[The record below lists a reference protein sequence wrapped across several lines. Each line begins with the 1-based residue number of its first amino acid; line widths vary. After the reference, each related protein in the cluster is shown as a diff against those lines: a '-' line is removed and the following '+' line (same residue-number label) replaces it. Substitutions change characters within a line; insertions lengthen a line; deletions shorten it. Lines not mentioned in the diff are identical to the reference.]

1 MKRNRTGGHP
11 AFRISQRSAESLNP
25 NAQLHAI
32 FDSGFPYSKKLRVHK
47 SCVNAITF
55 SRGDGRWLA
64 SAGDDLRV
72 LLWDFH
78 QENVEAPST
87 SLTGHRSNIFCLD
100 FSAQNQ
106 YLYSGSIDEKILK
119 YDVSTATSSTSGGPV
134 QTFTTHED
142 NVRGISCH
150 PENDDLFLSAGEDGL
165 IALHDSRIFGGCA
178 GSFMNECEVTDVR
191 YHPRADKL
199 FFTTDQH
206 GNVCLRDIR
215 MAFGDRSTTG
225 GLAVNGDSKG
235 TVMKYVTAITR
246 RSVPHLVQPE
256 AASLAVDRSGTKI
269 CVNFLHHLPTIYS
282 ISDPIPLA
290 VCSGKNLPDG
300 SPVPEGERTYK
311 NACTMKHG
319 SFGSPSG
326 DVEDMY
332 YTTGS
337 DDFRAYV
344 WKLPYT
350 VTLQEARRTLSKDE
364 FSNEPPRTIAYARSM
379 ADDTRYIP
387 VDLCT
392 PLSRLQGRFLH
403 IHHGMGA
410 QQYCSA
416 TTGHDSI
423 VNNSIIHP
431 HLPQIATCGVE
442 RHITIHSPTPI
453 APNMTFDRTSENVR
467 ALPTNDPQVTR
478 RFLLAL
484 LSGHNNQFDSDG
496 SVDVAERNTVDFF
509 DGIIR
514 DHDDI
519 NVFAAGTKI
528 DDTGT
533 DDEETS
539 DDE

>member
-11 AFRISQRSAESLNP
+11 ASRISQWSATPLNP

-32 FDSGFPYSKKLRVHK
+32 FDSGFPYSKKLRAHK

-78 QENVEAPST
+78 QENVEGSST

-119 YDVSTATSSTSGGPV
+119 YDVSTATNSTSGGPV

-150 PENDDLFLSAGEDGL
+150 PENDDLFLSVGEDGL

-199 FFTTDQH
+199 FFTTDQR

-215 MAFGDRSTTG
+215 MAFGDRSTTS
-225 GLAVNGDSKG
+225 GLSVNGDSKG
-235 TVMKYVTAITR
+235 T
-246 RSVPHLVQPE
+246 
-256 AASLAVDRSGTKI
+256 
-269 CVNFLHHLPTIYS
+269 HHLPTIYS

-290 VCSGKNLPDG
+290 VCSGTNLPDG

-326 DVEDMY
+326 DIEDMY

-344 WKLPYT
+344 WKLPDT
-350 VTLQEARRTLSKDE
+350 VTLQEARRTLSRDE
-364 FSNEPPRTIAYARSM
+364 FNNEPPRTIAYARSM

-403 IHHGMGA
+403 IHHGMAA
-410 QQYCSA
+410 QQHCSA

-423 VNNSIIHP
+423 VNSSIIHP

-442 RHITIHSPTPI
+442 RHITIHSPTPT
-453 APNMTFDRTSENVR
+453 APNMTFTRTSETVR
-467 ALPTNDPQVTR
+467 ALPTDDPQVTR
-478 RFLLAL
+478 RYLLAL

-496 SVDVAERNTVDFF
+496 SVDVAERNTIDFF

-519 NVFAAGTKI
+519 NVFTAGTKVH
-528 DDTGT
+528 DTGT
-533 DDEETS
+533 DDEEISS
-539 DDE
+539 DE